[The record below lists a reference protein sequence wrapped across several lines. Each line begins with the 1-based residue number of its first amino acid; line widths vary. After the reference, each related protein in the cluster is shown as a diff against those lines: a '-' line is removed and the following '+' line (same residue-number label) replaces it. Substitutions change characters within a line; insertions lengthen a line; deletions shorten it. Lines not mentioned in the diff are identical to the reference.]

1 MAKDKRIVVLGLGS
15 FGAVLA
21 KRLNK
26 NGRRVT
32 GVDMSRERVEELKE
46 DLYEAVIADV
56 TQREA
61 LEHLALDDAAAVVI
75 ALGEDIAQSL
85 LATLHVK
92 ELGAK
97 QIIVKGVTAEHGR
110 LLKQLGVDRVVFPE
124 VEMATQLAESLTW
137 PNVLDLLNIDHQYSI
152 MEVAVPESCVGE
164 TIRSAD
170 LRRRCGAW
178 IVGIKDVM
186 SGKLE
191 MFPDPEFRFG
201 EDQILLVIGKESA
214 LQSLRELK

>member
-1 MAKDKRIVVLGLGS
+1 MANQDRFVVLGLGT
-15 FGAVLA
+15 FGAAVA
-21 KRLNK
+21 QRLHK

-32 GVDMSRERVEELKE
+32 GVDSDRARVEELKD

-56 TQREA
+56 TQRES
-61 LEHLALDDAAAVVI
+61 LEHLALSDASGVII

-97 QIIVKGVTAEHGR
+97 HVIVKGVTAEHGR
-110 LLKQLGVDRVVFPE
+110 LLKKLGVDRVVFPE
-124 VEMATQLAESLTW
+124 TEMAMQLAESLTW
-137 PNVLDLLNIDHQYSI
+137 PNVLDLLNIDRDYSI
-152 MEVAVPESCVGE
+152 LEIAVPSSLVGE
-164 TIRSAD
+164 TIRAAD

-178 IVGIKDVM
+178 IVGVKDVLT
-186 SGKLE
+186 GKLE

-201 EDQILLVIGKESA
+201 VDQVLLVIGKEAS
-214 LQSLRELK
+214 LQTLRELE